1 LQLYRSLRGLKSS
14 SKIVSRLGIRPAL
27 WAVAVVLCLGRF
39 PALRGEVQTSLADAY
54 KERAARIIGA
64 ALADRFAWERL
75 SELCDNIGGRLAGS
89 PQLEQAIRWATE
101 EMKKDGLENVHVE
114 KVMVPHWVRGKESAE
129 IVSPAQRS
137 LSMAGLG
144 DSVGT
149 PPQGIEGELLVVKNF
164 TELEARANQVRGK
177 IVLFNV
183 PFAGYGPT
191 VMYRSSGASR
201 AAKHGALAML
211 LRSVGLPGLK
221 TPHTGSLNYADDL
234 PKIPAAAI
242 SFEDAEALQRMQDR
256 GSRIVVRLRMEA
268 KMLPDAESANVVAE
282 LKGSEKP
289 EEIVVMGGHFD
300 SWDTGTGAID
310 DGGGC
315 VATWSALRIMKNLNL
330 RPRRTIR
337 IVLFTNEENGMR
349 GGLAYRDQHKDELAN
364 HILMLE
370 TDSGVFRPLGFG
382 FSGNDRARAS
392 ITHIAALLRGISA
405 DRVGAVGGGGDIG
418 PSVALAGIPGMSL
431 DVDGTDY
438 FRFHHTPADTIDR
451 INPMD
456 LALCVASIGVM
467 TYVVA
472 DMPDRLGN

>member
-1 LQLYRSLRGLKSS
+1 MW
-14 SKIVSRLGIRPAL
+14 VVAA
-27 WAVAVVLCLGRF
+27 AVCIGAF
-39 PALRGEVQTSLADAY
+39 PAVRGEVQTSLADAY
-54 KERAARIIGA
+54 KDRASRIIGA
-64 ALADRFAWERL
+64 ALADRSAWERL

-89 PQLEQAIRWATE
+89 AQLEQAIRWAAE

-129 IVSPAQRS
+129 IVTPTQRI
-137 LSMAGLG
+137 LAMAGLG
-144 DSVGT
+144 DSIGT
-149 PPQGIEGELLVVKNF
+149 PPQGIEAEVVVVRSF
-164 TELEARANQVRGK
+164 SELESRANHVRGK

-191 VMYRSSGASR
+191 VMYRTSGASR
-201 AAKHGALAML
+201 AAKYGAVAML

-221 TPHTGSLNYADDL
+221 TPHTGSLNYASDL
-234 PKIPAAAI
+234 PKIPAAAV
-242 SFEDAEALQRMQDR
+242 SLEDAEAMQRMQDR

-289 EEIVVMGGHFD
+289 EEILVMGGHFD
-300 SWDTGTGAID
+300 SWDIGTGAID

-315 VATWSALRIMKNLNL
+315 IATWSALRIMKNLNL

-337 IVLFTNEENGMR
+337 VVLFTNEENGMR
-349 GGLAYRDQHKDELAN
+349 GGLAYRDQHKQELSN

-382 FSGNDRARAS
+382 FSGNDKARAS
-392 ITHIAALLRGISA
+392 ITQIAALLRGISA
-405 DRVGAVGGGGDIG
+405 DRVGPAGGGGDIG

-431 DVDGTDY
+431 EVDGTEY
-438 FRFHHTPADTIDR
+438 FRFHHTPADTIDK
-451 INPMD
+451 INPTD

-472 DMPDRLGN
+472 DMPDRLGY